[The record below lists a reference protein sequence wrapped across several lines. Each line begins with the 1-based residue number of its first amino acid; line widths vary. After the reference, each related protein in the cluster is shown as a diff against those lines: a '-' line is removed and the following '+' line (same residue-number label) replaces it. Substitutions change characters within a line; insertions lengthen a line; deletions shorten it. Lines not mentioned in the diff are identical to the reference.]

1 MTLAERIRDCR
12 YVKGWGPDELAQ
24 RADISR
30 TALYQIEC
38 GKTET
43 PRAGTLRRIA
53 RALDVPIERLL
64 GRGPQAPDPATSAG
78 VEEVFTDRVEPRSY
92 VRAELP
98 PPPRRSNRDRVS
110 SVQGFRG
117 RTIAPIHDTEIL
129 RKFQELLE
137 SPLGD
142 GIGRIVE
149 ESYRLLPPLRVT

>member
-53 RALDVPIERLL
+53 RALEVPIERLL
-64 GRGPQAPDPATSAG
+64 GRGAQNADPVSSAG
-78 VEEVFTDRVEPRSY
+78 VEAVFADRGEPRSLG
-92 VRAELP
+92 RAELP
-98 PPPRRSNRDRVS
+98 IPRPNRDRFS
-110 SVQGFRG
+110 LVQSFGPRAM
-117 RTIAPIHDTEIL
+117 APSRDSEIL

-149 ESYRLLPPLRVT
+149 ESYRLLPPMRVT

>member
-38 GKTET
+38 GKTES
-43 PRAGTLRRIA
+43 PRAGTLRQIA
-53 RALDVPIERLL
+53 HALEVPIERLL
-64 GRGPQAPDPATSAG
+64 GRGSQAREPVTPGG
-78 VEEVFTDRVEPRSY
+78 VEDVLA
-92 VRAELP
+92 VRDEARNLTQSELP
-98 PPPRRSNRDRVS
+98 IPRPNRDRF
-110 SVQGFRG
+110 SVVQNFGARSMDPS
-117 RTIAPIHDTEIL
+117 RDSEIM
-129 RKFQELLE
+129 RKFRELME

-149 ESYRLLPPLRVT
+149 ESYRLLPPIRLI

>member
-12 YVKGWGPDELAQ
+12 YALGWGPDELAQ
-24 RADISR
+24 RAEISR

-53 RALDVPIERLL
+53 LALEVPIERLL
-64 GRGPQAPDPATSAG
+64 GRGPHVAEPITTVA
-78 VEEVFTDRVEPRSY
+78 VEAVFADLAAPRSPS
-92 VRAELP
+92 RTELP
-98 PPPRRSNRDRVS
+98 RPNRSRVS
-110 SVQGFRG
+110 MVQGLVPRAM
-117 RTIAPIHDTEIL
+117 APSRDSEIL

-149 ESYRLLPPLRVT
+149 ESYRLLPPMRVT

>member
-12 YVKGWGPDELAQ
+12 YALGWGPDELAH
-24 RADISR
+24 RAEISR

-53 RALDVPIERLL
+53 LALEVPIERLL
-64 GRGPQAPDPATSAG
+64 GRGPQVPEPITTVG
-78 VEEVFTDRVEPRSY
+78 VDAVLADLAVSHSSSRT
-92 VRAELP
+92 ELP
-98 PPPRRSNRDRVS
+98 RPNRSRVS
-110 SVQGFRG
+110 LVQGYVPRAM
-117 RTIAPIHDTEIL
+117 APSQDSEIL

-137 SPLGD
+137 SPFGD

-149 ESYRLLPPLRVT
+149 ESYRLLPPMRVT

>member
-12 YVKGWGPDELAQ
+12 YAKGWGPDELAQ

-53 RALDVPIERLL
+53 RALEVPIDRLL
-64 GRGPQAPDPATSAG
+64 GRGPDDFDPVTT
-78 VEEVFTDRVEPRSY
+78 VEAEDVFTDRGERPAPRQHRDPFASGPGF
-92 VRAELP
+92 VPRAMVP
-98 PPPRRSNRDRVS
+98 SRD
-110 SVQGFRG
+110 
-117 RTIAPIHDTEIL
+117 IEIL
-129 RKFQELLE
+129 RKFQELMA

-149 ESYRLLPPLRVT
+149 ESHRLLLPSRVS

>member
-38 GKTET
+38 GKTEV

-53 RALDVPIERLL
+53 RALEVPIEQLL
-64 GRGPQAPDPATSAG
+64 GRGAQNADPVSSAG
-78 VEEVFTDRVEPRSY
+78 VEAVFADRGEPRSPS
-92 VRAELP
+92 RAELP
-98 PPPRRSNRDRVS
+98 IPRPNRDRFSLVQDFGPRKMAPSRVS
-110 SVQGFRG
+110 
-117 RTIAPIHDTEIL
+117 EIL

-149 ESYRLLPPLRVT
+149 ESYRLLPPMRVI